1 MKIKIASRT
10 SKLALRQVELF
21 AKTFSIENY
30 SLKEVSTQGDKMSA
44 DGDVLFDKSNFVS
57 DIETCLLDET
67 ADLAIHSAKDMPAI
81 KTDGL
86 EHLYFIE
93 GTSRKISDL
102 LIFKKGIDAVY
113 KKNMKLGTSS
123 LRRKMQAKHHLH
135 SNDIYPLNGNIDT
148 RLKKLNDGIFDC
160 IILAEAGLSRLDYLL
175 KDHNFIKLNHITCS
189 GQGALSVQW
198 KVGSKIE
205 EFLKPFFVINSSDD
219 LNLGINME
227 RELLRKLEA
236 NCNSAISLYVSNG
249 ILNGEIY
256 GKEKFIKFS
265 GKNVNEIFNN
275 IKKNGGL
282 RLLHEHY

>member
-205 EFLKPFFVINSSDD
+205 EFLKPFSAINSSDD

-275 IKKNGGL
+275 IKKDGGL

>member
-21 AKTFSIENY
+21 VKTFSIENY
-30 SLKEVSTQGDKMSA
+30 SLKEISTQGDKMSA

-135 SNDIYPLNGNIDT
+135 SNDVYPLNGNIDT

-175 KDHNFIKLNHITCS
+175 EDHNFIKLNHITCS

-275 IKKNGGL
+275 IKKDGGL

>member
-1 MKIKIASRT
+1 MNIKIASRT

-30 SLKEVSTQGDKMSA
+30 SLKGVSTQGDKMSA
-44 DGDVLFDKSNFVS
+44 DGGILFDKANFVS

-102 LIFKKGIDAVY
+102 LIFKQGIDAVY

-123 LRRKMQAKHHLH
+123 LRRKMQAKHHLL
-135 SNDIYPLNGNIDT
+135 SNNIYPLNGNIDT

-175 KDHNFIKLNHITCS
+175 KSHNFIKLNHITCS

-205 EFLKPFFVINSSDD
+205 EFLKLFFASNSSDD
-219 LNLGINME
+219 LNQGINME

-236 NCNSAISLYVSNG
+236 NCNSAISLYASNG
-249 ILNGEIY
+249 ILSGEIY
-256 GKEKFIKFS
+256 GKEKFINFS
-265 GKNVNEIFNN
+265 GKNVDEIFNN
-275 IKKNGGL
+275 IKRDGGL

>member
-10 SKLALRQVELF
+10 SKLAMKQVELF
-21 AKTFSIENY
+21 LKTFSIKNY
-30 SLKEVSTQGDKMSA
+30 SLKEVSTQGDKLSE
-44 DGDVLFDKSNFVS
+44 GGNVLFDKANFVT

-205 EFLKPFFVINSSDD
+205 EFLKPFSAINSSDD

>member
-21 AKTFSIENY
+21 VKTFSIENY
-30 SLKEVSTQGDKMSA
+30 SLKEISTQGDKMSA

-135 SNDIYPLNGNIDT
+135 SNDVYPLNGNIDT

-275 IKKNGGL
+275 IKKDGGL

>member
-21 AKTFSIENY
+21 VKTFSIENY
-30 SLKEVSTQGDKMSA
+30 SLKEISTQGDKMSA

-175 KDHNFIKLNHITCS
+175 EDHNFIKLNHITCS

-275 IKKNGGL
+275 IKKDGGL

>member
-10 SKLALRQVELF
+10 SKLAMKQVELF
-21 AKTFSIENY
+21 VKTFSIKNY
-30 SLKEVSTQGDKMSA
+30 SLKEVSTQGDKLSE
-44 DGDVLFDKSNFVS
+44 DGNVLFDKANFVT

-67 ADLAIHSAKDMPAI
+67 ADLAIHSAKDMPAM

-86 EHLYFIE
+86 EHIYFIE
-93 GTSRKISDL
+93 GKSRKISDL
-102 LIFKKGIDAVY
+102 LIFKKGMEAMY

-123 LRRKMQAKHHLH
+123 LRRKMQAKYHLH
-135 SNDIYPLNGNIDT
+135 SNDIHPLNGNIDT
-148 RLKKLNDGIFDC
+148 RLKKLDDGFYDC

-175 KDHNFIKLNHITCS
+175 NDHKFIKLNHITCS

-205 EFLKPFFVINSSDD
+205 KFLKPFFANYSSDD

-236 NCNSAISLYVSNG
+236 NCNSAISLNVSNG

-256 GKEKFIKFS
+256 GKDKFITFS
-265 GKNVNEIFNN
+265 GKNVDEIFNN
-275 IKKNGGL
+275 IRKGEGL

>member
-44 DGDVLFDKSNFVS
+44 DGGVLFDKANFVS
-57 DIETCLLDET
+57 DIEKCLLDET

-275 IKKNGGL
+275 IKKDGGL

>member
-21 AKTFSIENY
+21 VKTFSIENY

-205 EFLKPFFVINSSDD
+205 EFLKPFFATNSSDD

-227 RELLRKLEA
+227 RELLRKLDA

-275 IKKNGGL
+275 IKKDGGL

>member
-21 AKTFSIENY
+21 VKTFSIENY
-30 SLKEVSTQGDKMSA
+30 SLKEISTQGDKMSA

-175 KDHNFIKLNHITCS
+175 EDHNFIKLNHITCS

-205 EFLKPFFVINSSDD
+205 EFLKPFFAINLSDD

-275 IKKNGGL
+275 IKKDGGL

>member
-21 AKTFSIENY
+21 VKTFSIENY

-175 KDHNFIKLNHITCS
+175 KGHNFIKLNHITCS

-205 EFLKPFFVINSSDD
+205 EFLKPFCAINSSDD

-275 IKKNGGL
+275 IKKDGGL

>member
-21 AKTFSIENY
+21 VKTFSIENY

-175 KDHNFIKLNHITCS
+175 EDHNFIKLNHITCS

-275 IKKNGGL
+275 IKKDGGL
-282 RLLHEHY
+282 RLLHDHY

>member
-10 SKLALRQVELF
+10 SKLALRQVDLF
-21 AKTFSIENY
+21 VKTFSIENY
-30 SLKEVSTQGDKMSA
+30 SLKEVLTQGDKMSA
-44 DGDVLFDKSNFVS
+44 NGNVLFDKANFVN

-81 KTDGL
+81 KTNGL
-86 EHLYFIE
+86 DHLYFIE
-93 GTSRKISDL
+93 GSSRKISDL
-102 LIFKKGIDAVY
+102 LIFKKGIEPVY

-123 LRRKMQAKHHLH
+123 LRRKMQARFHLL

-148 RLKKLNDGIFDC
+148 RLKKLNDGIYDC

-175 KDHNFIKLNHITCS
+175 SGHNYLKLSHMTCS

-205 EFLKPFFVINSSDD
+205 EFLKPFFVSKSSDD

-236 NCNSAISLYVSNG
+236 NCNSAISLYASNG

-256 GKEKFIKFS
+256 GKDKFITFS
-265 GKNVNEIFNN
+265 GKNVDEVFNN
-275 IKKNGGL
+275 IRRDEGL